1 MLIKTNFVSYNQRK
15 IMEGFNKNDKQV
27 FFNRIK
33 GIIHELNDGEKYCS
47 ITLSIGHENSRY
59 TNLVCKKSEFDKYS
73 VDYKLGDKVTIQFYL
88 VSRFKAE
95 RWYTSATI
103 LDVVRDLK

>member
-1 MLIKTNFVSYNQRK
+1 MQ
-15 IMEGFNKNDKQV
+15 EFNKNDKQV
-27 FFNRIK
+27 YFNRVK
-33 GIIHELNDGEKYCS
+33 GTISQLNDGEKYCS
-47 ITLSIGHENSRY
+47 ITLSVGHENARFA
-59 TNLVCKKSEFDKYS
+59 NFVCKKTEFDKYIS
-73 VDYKLGDKVTIQFYL
+73 DYKLDDKVTIQFYL